1 MLATDAVTQL
11 SPRLSL
17 RGRLYLFSGAI
28 LILFAINVGTSLWGS
43 FARNE
48 SSIAYQ
54 EAVTAAQ
61 LTAELEQ
68 NLQNK
73 RQQVLVLATL
83 RETTEE
89 PLDAAA
95 LDQAFADLA
104 IIAERLRQLGG
115 FGGEDLEAHYRRL
128 HDSIT
133 ALIEE
138 WRQFYEGYNEATPL
152 PDVESAV
159 SYNDTQQRLQ
169 ELDQR
174 QSFVAVQRANAIDAT
189 ITLTDQITVIGFIAS
204 IAITLA
210 LVFAMIRSTNASLTR
225 MKRGVERFGSGDLT
239 YRIDEQRDS
248 GEIGDLARTFNEMS
262 TKLQTAIE
270 EMNTARADA
279 DSANAA
285 KSMFLANVSHEL
297 RTPLNAIIGYSE
309 MLQDELGD
317 GEQIDREQFHHDL
330 ATIIFSGKQLLT
342 LINDILDLSKIETG
356 KMQVSREVFS
366 PAGLLVQVCDALSP
380 LLLQNNNRLTLDI
393 DKDSMRDMNSDRG
406 KLQQIV
412 TNLFSN
418 ACKFTKDGEITVSAR
433 MSEDALIVSVADTG
447 IGMTQAQQDRVFEAF
462 TQAESNTGLK
472 YGGTGL
478 GLAIVREFCAMLGGR
493 ITLQSQPDQG
503 SVFRVT
509 LPVGP
514 TSVPAG
520 A

>member
-1 MLATDAVTQL
+1 MRAADAVNQL
-11 SPRLSL
+11 RPRLSL

-43 FARNE
+43 LARNE
-48 SSIAYQ
+48 SSLAYQ
-54 EAVTAAQ
+54 EAATAAQ

-68 NLQNK
+68 NLQTK

-83 RETTEE
+83 RGTTEE
-89 PLDAAA
+89 PLDDVA
-95 LDQAFADLA
+95 LSQARADLE
-104 IIAERLRQLGG
+104 IIGERLRQLGG
-115 FGGEDLEAHYRRL
+115 YGGADLEDYYRRL
-128 HDSIT
+128 HDSVT
-133 ALIEE
+133 ALLKE
-138 WRQFYEGYNEATPL
+138 WQKFYDRYNGVGPL
-152 PDVESAV
+152 PDVESAL
-159 SYNDTQQRLQ
+159 SYNNTQQRLQ

-174 QSFVAVQRANAIDAT
+174 QSFVAVQRANAIDRT
-189 ITLTDQITVIGFIAS
+189 ISLTDQITVVGFISS

-262 TKLQTAIE
+262 TKLQVAIE

-317 GEQIDREQFHHDL
+317 GTDIDREQFHHDL

-380 LLLQNNNRLTLDI
+380 LLAQNKNRLSLDI
-393 DKDSMRDMNSDRG
+393 DKNSMRDINNDRG

-418 ACKFTKDGEITVSAR
+418 ACKFTKEGEITVSAS
-433 MSEDALIVSVADTG
+433 MTAQSLIIAVSDTG
-447 IGMTQAQQDRVFEAF
+447 IGMTQAQQDRVFDAF
-462 TQAESNTGLK
+462 TQAEANTGLK

-478 GLAIVREFCAMLGGR
+478 GLAIVREFCTMLGGS
-493 ITLQSQPDQG
+493 ISLESEPGKG

-509 LPVGP
+509 LPADP
-514 TSVPAG
+514 ASVPAS

>member
-1 MLATDAVTQL
+1 MTQL
-11 SPRLSL
+11 RPRLSL

-28 LILFAINVGTSLWGS
+28 LILFAINVATSLWGS

-48 SSIAYQ
+48 SSLAYQ
-54 EAVTAAQ
+54 EAVNAAQ
-61 LTAELEQ
+61 LTAELAQ

-83 RETTEE
+83 RETTDE
-89 PLDAAA
+89 PVEDSR
-95 LDQAFADLA
+95 LDQAETDLD
-104 IIAERLRQLGG
+104 IIAERLRQLGSY
-115 FGGEDLEAHYRRL
+115 GGEGLEAYYRRL
-128 HDSIT
+128 HEST
-133 ALIEE
+133 TTLIAQ
-138 WRQFYEGYNEATPL
+138 WRQFYERYNQIGPTP
-152 PDVESAV
+152 PVEDAR
-159 SYNDTQQRLQ
+159 SYNNAQQRLQ

-174 QSFVAVQRANAIDAT
+174 QSFLAVQRANAIDRT
-189 ITLTDQITVIGFIAS
+189 ITLTDQITIIGFISS

-225 MKRGVERFGSGDLT
+225 MKTGVERFGSGDLT

-317 GEQIDREQFHHDL
+317 ETEINREQFHHDL
-330 ATIIFSGKQLLT
+330 NTIIFSGKQLLT

-356 KMQVSREVFS
+356 KMQVSLEAFN
-366 PAGLLVQVCDALSP
+366 PAPLLVQVCDALSP
-380 LLLQNNNRLTLDI
+380 LLAQNGNKLVLDI
-393 DKDSMRDMNSDRG
+393 DKKSMRDMESDRG

-418 ACKFTKDGEITVSAR
+418 ACKFTKDGQITVSAA
-433 MSEDALIVSVADTG
+433 MDQQSLTVTVADTG
-447 IGMTQAQQDRVFEAF
+447 IGMTETQQARVFEAF
-462 TQAESNTGLK
+462 IQAEANTGLK

-478 GLAIVREFCAMLGGR
+478 GLAIVKEFCTMLGGS
-493 ITLQSQPDQG
+493 IEVESQPNEG
-503 SVFRVT
+503 ALFRVR
-509 LPVGP
+509 LPVA
-514 TSVPAG
+514 PA
-520 A
+520 

>member
-1 MLATDAVTQL
+1 MRPSEAINQL
-11 SPRLSL
+11 RPKLSL

-28 LILFAINVGTSLWGS
+28 LILFAINVATSLWGS

-48 SSIAYQ
+48 SSLAYQ

-61 LTAELEQ
+61 LTAELQQ

-73 RQQVLVLATL
+73 RQQILVLATL
-83 RETTEE
+83 RETTDE
-89 PLDAAA
+89 PLEETAIA
-95 LDQAFADLA
+95 QARADLA
-104 IIAERLRQLGG
+104 IISERLRQLGG
-115 FGGEDLEAHYRRL
+115 YGGEELEAHYRRL
-128 HDSIT
+128 HESAT
-133 ALIEE
+133 VLLEE
-138 WRQFYEGYNEATPL
+138 WRQFYERYNHASPMPEI
-152 PDVESAV
+152 ESAR
-159 SYNDTQQRLQ
+159 SYNNAQQRLQ

-174 QSFVAVQRANAIDAT
+174 QSFVAVQRASTIDDT
-189 ITLTDQITVIGFIAS
+189 IRLTDQITVIGFIGS

-239 YRIDEQRDS
+239 YRIDEERDS

-262 TKLQTAIE
+262 GKLQTAIE

-317 GEQIDREQFHHDL
+317 GIEIDRGQFHHDL

-356 KMQVSREVFS
+356 KMRVSRETFNPS
-366 PAGLLVQVCDALSP
+366 ALLVQVCDALSP
-380 LLLQNNNRLTLDI
+380 LLLQRHNELILDI
-393 DKDSMRDMNSDRG
+393 DKDSMRDIHSDRG

-418 ACKFTKDGEITVSAR
+418 ACKFTEKGQITVSAH
-433 MSEDALIVSVADTG
+433 MTEDQLLIAVKDTG
-447 IGMTQAQQDRVFEAF
+447 IGMTPAQQGRVFDAF
-462 TQAESNTGLK
+462 TQAESDTGVK

-478 GLAIVREFCAMLGGR
+478 GLAIVKEFCAMLGGD
-493 ITLQSQPDQG
+493 ISLESQLGEG
-503 SVFRVT
+503 STFCVS
-509 LPVGP
+509 LPAA
-514 TSVPAG
+514 PA
-520 A
+520 

>member
-1 MLATDAVTQL
+1 MRPAKALNQRR
-11 SPRLSL
+11 SRLSL

-28 LILFAINVGTSLWGS
+28 LILFAINVATSLWGS

-48 SSIAYQ
+48 SSLAYQ
-54 EAVTAAQ
+54 AAVTAAQ

-73 RQQVLVLATL
+73 RQQILVLATL
-83 RETTEE
+83 RETTDE
-89 PLDAAA
+89 PLEEIAI
-95 LDQAFADLA
+95 DQARADLE
-104 IIAERLRQLGG
+104 IISERLRQLSGY
-115 FGGEDLEAHYRRL
+115 GGEELEAHYRRL
-128 HDSIT
+128 HDSAT
-133 ALIEE
+133 LLLEQ
-138 WRQFYEGYNEATPL
+138 WRQFYERYNQSGPMREIEA
-152 PDVESAV
+152 AR
-159 SYNDTQQRLQ
+159 SYNNAQQRLQ

-174 QSFVAVQRANAIDAT
+174 QSFIAVQKANAIDRT
-189 ITLTDQITVIGFIAS
+189 IRLTDQITVIGFISS

-225 MKRGVERFGSGDLT
+225 MKQGVERFGSGDLT
-239 YRIDEQRDS
+239 YRIDEERDS

-262 TKLQTAIE
+262 GKLQTAIE

-317 GEQIDREQFHHDL
+317 GVDINRGQFHHDL

-356 KMQVSREVFS
+356 KMRISTEIFN

-380 LLLQNNNRLTLDI
+380 LLLQNDNQLILDI
-393 DKDSMRDMNSDRG
+393 DKNSMRDIHSDRG
-406 KLQQIV
+406 KIQQIV

-418 ACKFTKDGEITVSAR
+418 ACKFTQNGEITVSAHMTR
-433 MSEDALIVSVADTG
+433 DTLLIAVKDTG
-447 IGMTQAQQDRVFEAF
+447 IGMTQAQQGRVFEAF
-462 TQAESNTGLK
+462 TQAESDTGLQ

-478 GLAIVREFCAMLGGR
+478 GLAIVREFCGMLGGH
-493 ITLQSQPDQG
+493 ITLESEPAQG
-503 SVFRVT
+503 SIFSVS
-509 LPVGP
+509 LPAD
-514 TSVPAG
+514 PA
-520 A
+520 

>member
-1 MLATDAVTQL
+1 MTQL
-11 SPRLSL
+11 RPRLSL

-28 LILFAINVGTSLWGS
+28 LILFAINVATSLWGS

-48 SSIAYQ
+48 SSLAYQ
-54 EAVTAAQ
+54 EAVNAAQ
-61 LTAELEQ
+61 LTAELAQ

-83 RETTEE
+83 RETTDE
-89 PLDAAA
+89 PVEDSR
-95 LDQAFADLA
+95 LDQAETDLD
-104 IIAERLRQLGG
+104 IIAERLRQLGSY
-115 FGGEDLEAHYRRL
+115 GGEDLEAYYRRL
-128 HDSIT
+128 HEST
-133 ALIEE
+133 TTLIAQ
-138 WRQFYEGYNEATPL
+138 WRQFYERYNQIGPTP
-152 PDVESAV
+152 PVEDAR
-159 SYNDTQQRLQ
+159 SYNNAQQRLQ

-174 QSFVAVQRANAIDAT
+174 QSFLAVQRANAIDRT
-189 ITLTDQITVIGFIAS
+189 ITLTDQITIIGFISS

-225 MKRGVERFGSGDLT
+225 MKTGVERFGSGDLT

-317 GEQIDREQFHHDL
+317 ETEINREQFHHDL
-330 ATIIFSGKQLLT
+330 NTIIFSGKQLLT

-356 KMQVSREVFS
+356 KMQVSLEAFN
-366 PAGLLVQVCDALSP
+366 PAPLLVQVCDALSP
-380 LLLQNNNRLTLDI
+380 LLAQNGNKLVLDI
-393 DKDSMRDMNSDRG
+393 DKKSMRDMESDRG

-418 ACKFTKDGEITVSAR
+418 ACKFTKDGQITVSAA
-433 MSEDALIVSVADTG
+433 MDQQSLTVSVADTG
-447 IGMTQAQQDRVFEAF
+447 IGMTETQQARVFEAF
-462 TQAESNTGLK
+462 IQAEANTGLK

-478 GLAIVREFCAMLGGR
+478 GLAIVKEFCTMLGGS
-493 ITLQSQPDQG
+493 IEVESQPNEG
-503 SVFRVT
+503 ALFRVR
-509 LPVGP
+509 LPVA
-514 TSVPAG
+514 PA
-520 A
+520 